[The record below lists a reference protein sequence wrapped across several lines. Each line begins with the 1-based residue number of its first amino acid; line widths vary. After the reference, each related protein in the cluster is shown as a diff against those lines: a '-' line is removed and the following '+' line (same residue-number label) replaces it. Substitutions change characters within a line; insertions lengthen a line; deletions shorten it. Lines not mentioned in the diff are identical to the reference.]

1 MQQAQDLVD
10 GLMLFRFGASWCLLT
25 SMTWALM
32 DVFLLG
38 CSHGLQFYGKLG
50 RVRPVSQAYY
60 EPEKLFFCRDLVG
73 SGGAIYGKRE
83 ALKKHLSTLA
93 NEAP

>member
-25 SMTWALM
+25 NMTGTLM
-32 DVFLLG
+32 YELLLG
-38 CSHGLQFYGKLG
+38 YSHGLRFHGKLG

-60 EPEKLFFCRDLVG
+60 ESEKLFFCRD
-73 SGGAIYGKRE
+73 
-83 ALKKHLSTLA
+83 
-93 NEAP
+93 